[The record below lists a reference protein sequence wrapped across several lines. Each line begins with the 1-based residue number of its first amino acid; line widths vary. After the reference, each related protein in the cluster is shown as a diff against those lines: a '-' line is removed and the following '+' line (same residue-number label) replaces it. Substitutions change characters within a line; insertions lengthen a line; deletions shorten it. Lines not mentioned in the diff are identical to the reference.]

1 MRNDGK
7 LGGTGLMYKKL
18 IIPVLGVIWIIG
30 LFYLGWMTVLWTVIG
45 IAIGTIIKQL
55 KENV

>member
-1 MRNDGK
+1 MASMEGMDQ
-7 LGGTGLMYKKL
+7 MDKKVG
-18 IIPVLGVIWIIG
+18 ITILGVIWLIG

-45 IAIGTIIKQL
+45 MAIGTIIKQL

>member
-1 MRNDGK
+1 MDKNF
-7 LGGTGLMYKKL
+7 LKK
-18 IIPVLGVIWIIG
+18 VILPFVSLAW
-30 LFYLGWMTVLWTVIG
+30 LCSVFFLGWKTVLWTVIG

>member
-1 MRNDGK
+1 MEIN
-7 LGGTGLMYKKL
+7 KK
-18 IIPVLGVIWIIG
+18 IVIPIVSIIWIIG
-30 LFYLGWMTVLWTVIG
+30 LFFLGWKTVLWTGIG